1 MYEPIDEILRQTNE
15 AALQA
20 AFPTIF
26 KPLPGNWAIA
36 FSKVAHPALAR
47 LEALYPGEHFS
58 MEGEEHEVPETNQTV
73 FFYNLLDAR
82 GNHVW
87 DCTIVAVKRAPTVY
101 ETKQLLFQWHAVF
114 FEQTV
119 EGGVSC

>member
-1 MYEPIDEILRQTNE
+1 MYEPIDNILQQTNE
-15 AALQA
+15 ATLQE
-20 AFPTIF
+20 AFPAIF
-26 KPLPGNWAIA
+26 KSFPGNWAIA
-36 FSKVAHPALAR
+36 FAKVVHPAVAR

-58 MEGEEHEVPETNQTV
+58 MESEEHEVPETNQTV
-73 FFYNLLDAR
+73 FFYNLLDSL

-87 DCTIVAVKRAPTVY
+87 DCTIVAVKKVPTVY

-114 FEQTV
+114 FELKA